1 MTQNFDRTQ
10 GYFEGSR
17 QVHLPDVYP
26 PFLFREVHA
35 NHGVV
40 ACEGSMFKSK
50 FANALTTMM
59 IGSLGLASAENK
71 LSVAYAGDAGHMD
84 DLIEW
89 MCARYTRESLVITR
103 SLESQQLLS
112 GLGVPNELGADTAW
126 TFEPR
131 PPDYARSTLRKA
143 GWDEKTPI
151 LVLCPIH
158 PFVWPV
164 RASVAKY
171 IAAATTGAYKDSQYR
186 TVYFFESGAEVD
198 RKFNHYVAGYAQAAK
213 AFLQRH
219 KVFPILVAMERL
231 DAVACRAIEKEIPG
245 TPIFTSDDY
254 DMFELVSILRAC
266 SYMVS
271 SRYHGIVTCMP
282 AGVVSAGVTMDE
294 RIRNL
299 MRERGHQHL
308 LLNVDDPD
316 LGPKLLDV
324 MEKLV
329 REAESVRDSIGR
341 TVVSQSESHVAHGH
355 FLRRR
360 SSQNVSGIPA
370 AQGRAQ
376 LGRQFAAVSATLR
389 KLVEGYDSS
398 AVSRHSWPAASLNV
412 PSVCFACF
420 TRAISDAMPNFLE
433 NTFAQL
439 AAGSG
444 RVVLREIR
452 GDEVR
457 QRLRRGTSRSG
468 RGAYAPIFAVPAC
481 SPVIVVR
488 LLAPNSIRWAAIDL
502 ALMAEG
508 LVVVPLYSRQAP
520 AELATMMKDCTPRC
534 CFASDACPRGS
545 CDASLER
552 RPEAAS
558 PRPVRRNSAKA
569 RIAHKELPIFPI
581 PARRRP
587 RHHHLHLRN
596 LRRTQGRLPQ
606 HEKSRPHA
614 FLHHQLDRSARQ
626 NHEPDRVFQYLLSIS
641 PHPGS
646 S

>member
-1 MTQNFDRTQ
+1 MTDFLLVAWVSALIELRCFAWKFGIGKRWTPGEKLKLLFAGYNGTRNTGSDVRVQETLRQIRHVLGAENVDFSVMTQNFERTQ
-10 GYFEGSR
+10 GYFDGSR

-131 PPDYARSTLRKA
+131 PPDYARNALRKA

-164 RASVAKY
+164 RASIVKY

-245 TPIFTSDDY
+245 TPIFTSDEY

-266 SYMVS
+266 TYVVS

-308 LLNVDDPD
+308 VLDVDDAD
-316 LGPKLLDV
+316 LGPKLLDI

-329 REAESVRDSIGR
+329 VEADEIRGSIGR
-341 TVVSQSESHVAHGH
+341 TVVSNLKAMSRMAIFFEDE
-355 FLRRR
+355 LRKTYPEFPLRKGVL
-360 SSQNVSGIPA
+360 SWEDNLPPFSQN
-370 AQGRAQ
+370 
-376 LGRQFAAVSATLR
+376 LR
-389 KLVEGYDSS
+389 KLVEEYDSS
-398 AVSRHSWPAASLNV
+398 PAV
-412 PSVCFACF
+412 
-420 TRAISDAMPNFLE
+420 
-433 NTFAQL
+433 L
-439 AAGSG
+439 AAG
-444 RVVLREIR
+444 R
-452 GDEVR
+452 
-457 QRLRRGTSRSG
+457 
-468 RGAYAPIFAVPAC
+468 
-481 SPVIVVR
+481 
-488 LLAPNSIRWAAIDL
+488 
-502 ALMAEG
+502 
-508 LVVVPLYSRQAP
+508 
-520 AELATMMKDCTPRC
+520 
-534 CFASDACPRGS
+534 
-545 CDASLER
+545 
-552 RPEAAS
+552 
-558 PRPVRRNSAKA
+558 
-569 RIAHKELPIFPI
+569 
-581 PARRRP
+581 
-587 RHHHLHLRN
+587 
-596 LRRTQGRLPQ
+596 
-606 HEKSRPHA
+606 
-614 FLHHQLDRSARQ
+614 
-626 NHEPDRVFQYLLSIS
+626 
-641 PHPGS
+641 
-646 S
+646 